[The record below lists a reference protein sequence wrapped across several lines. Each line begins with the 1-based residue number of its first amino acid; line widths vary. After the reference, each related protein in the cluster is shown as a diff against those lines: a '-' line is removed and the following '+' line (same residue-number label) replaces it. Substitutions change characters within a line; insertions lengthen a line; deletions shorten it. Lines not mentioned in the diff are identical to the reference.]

1 MTSSF
6 RGRALLGLRPPGRRH
21 IEALVTHHW
30 VCVSC
35 LEEKTKTVRNKS
47 QVLFG
52 GFPRL
57 LKAEIHQEALFTISG
72 LIYSSSMI
80 FFRFALRIYVGS
92 RRECI
97 KNIHTN
103 LKPSF
108 SGNSSLLI
116 LSSTFQPKYFIH
128 F

>member
-1 MTSSF
+1 M
-6 RGRALLGLRPPGRRH
+6 
-21 IEALVTHHW
+21 
-30 VCVSC
+30 
-35 LEEKTKTVRNKS
+35 
-47 QVLFG
+47 
-52 GFPRL
+52 
-57 LKAEIHQEALFTISG
+57 ISG
-72 LIYSSSMI
+72 PIHSSSMI

-92 RRECI
+92 GRECI

-108 SGNSSLLI
+108 SGNSSLII